1 MVKII
6 RVWPLSLGRG
16 LGSQARGPGRQG
28 AEGMWPADTV
38 GAGEAR
44 ARLSGAG
51 GHSFQNLL
59 PGPHASQGTFP
70 SLVSS

>member
-1 MVKII
+1 
-6 RVWPLSLGRG
+6 
-16 LGSQARGPGRQG
+16 
-28 AEGMWPADTV
+28 MWPADTV

-51 GHSFQNLL
+51 GRSFQNLL
-59 PGPHASQGTFP
+59 PGPHTSQGTFP